1 MYLKYDKSSF
11 FSRHRLNMKK
21 EASNVLKSASALKI
35 CTYLQSFTCDISPE
49 FAQTSSLCLF
59 FEDLGDNWGLQIREN
74 GDHLTGFFFSVED
87 ILEARKALTRSSA
100 SLIRFL
106 KAQSYQTEVV
116 EQKTLTY
123 HNESFFNDY
132 QKAMLFFE
140 LLDELYK
147 VEEWA
152 STHPKSP
159 LNSYPR
165 LEHSLALLALWTK
178 FLTKEWI
185 KETGKPISAD
195 DLVELVIRLLI
206 LLPREKLTKI
216 FSVVE
221 KISDCDLELTGKT
234 SYALVTFNLALSAI
248 TNNLYL
254 VNTENETLEKIS
266 NNLSILYFNCFILN
280 LCLQYREF
288 ILESVNNF
296 LFQGQLKTRR
306 YLFNGYLYLEDET
319 HFFNQLL
326 ALLPNMQRPWSYN
339 DHIAIMT
346 AFNRLQEINSISSEF
361 TSIHSQQI
369 ELSILLWEKLKIFT
383 ETLLAYQQD
392 EQWDLFKQSEKE
404 YLNKFEQIM
413 DMGEEVIRRLNQ
425 DSNKQ
430 ICSLDFRQP
439 CVTNDSTIS

>member
-1 MYLKYDKSSF
+1 MIIFIIPKNSGLERCRDIIKQYNFTGEFIQVRGED
-11 FSRHRLNMKK
+11 
-21 EASNVLKSASALKI
+21 VALMV
-35 CTYLQSFTCDISPE
+35 
-49 FAQTSSLCLF
+49 SSLVKQGKKVIGITG
-59 FEDLGDNWGLQIREN
+59 EDL
-74 GDHLTGFFFSVED
+74 
-87 ILEARKALTRSSA
+87 
-100 SLIRFL
+100 
-106 KAQSYQTEVV
+106 
-116 EQKTLTY
+116 
-123 HNESFFNDY
+123 
-132 QKAMLFFE
+132 
-140 LLDELYK
+140 
-147 VEEWA
+147 
-152 STHPKSP
+152 
-159 LNSYPR
+159 
-165 LEHSLALLALWTK
+165 
-178 FLTKEWI
+178 
-185 KETGKPISAD
+185 
-195 DLVELVIRLLI
+195 
-206 LLPREKLTKI
+206 
-216 FSVVE
+216 
-221 KISDCDLELTGKT
+221 
-234 SYALVTFNLALSAI
+234 
-248 TNNLYL
+248 
-254 VNTENETLEKIS
+254 
-266 NNLSILYFNCFILN
+266 
-280 LCLQYREF
+280 YREF

-383 ETLLAYQQD
+383 ETLLAYPQD